1 MTVVDMFAGM
11 SRGRRP
17 GSRSVWRRVPE
28 EEHAEAAEVYRES
41 VARLQATAYR
51 NLRQSIA
58 FGTIIWAVLIALMIV
73 TGEVTAARLPWYSA
87 SIVGGALGLCT
98 YAVREPRVRLYVLS
112 VAVVFTVAGLVG
124 VLLVN

>member
-1 MTVVDMFAGM
+1 M

-58 FGTIIWAVLIALMIV
+58 LATIVWAVLIALMVV
-73 TGEVTAARLPWYSA
+73 TGDVTAARLPWYAA

-98 YAVREPRVRLYVLS
+98 YAMREPRARLYVLFTA
-112 VAVVFTVAGLVG
+112 VAFTVAGLVG
-124 VLLVN
+124 VFLVD